1 MPVDMKTIIAN
12 TFMDMFR
19 QGNVDKITVKQLIDA
34 CHVSRQ
40 TFYYHFQDILHVMEW
55 SIRQQTPVSCLP
67 KA

>member
-19 QGNVDKITVKQLIDA
+19 QGNVDKSTVKQLIDA

-40 TFYYHFQDILHVMEW
+40 TFYYHFQDILDVMEW

-67 KA
+67 KV